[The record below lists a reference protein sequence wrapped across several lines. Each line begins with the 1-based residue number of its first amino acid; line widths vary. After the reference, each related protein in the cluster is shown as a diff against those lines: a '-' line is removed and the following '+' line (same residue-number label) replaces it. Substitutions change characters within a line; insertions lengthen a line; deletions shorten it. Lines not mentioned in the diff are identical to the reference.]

1 MSNVFCDRLGPWCP
15 TEGCCET
22 LFSNA
27 GHLNDPRR
35 MMMRIRM
42 YERLVIG
49 KHRMERIYLSTEEIL
64 RRYMKRFRDNSW
76 DEEEERDAR
85 DYLEQE
91 KNIWKEAYPILGG
104 GRVE

>member
-1 MSNVFCDRLGPWCP
+1 MFYGRLGPWFP
-15 TEGCCET
+15 TEVGCET

>member
-1 MSNVFCDRLGPWCP
+1 MSNVYCGRLGPWCP
-15 TEGCCET
+15 TEVGCET

-49 KHRMERIYLSTEEIL
+49 KHRMERIYFLTEEIL

-76 DEEEERDAR
+76 DEEEERDDR

-91 KNIWKEAYPILGG
+91 KEIWKKA
-104 GRVE
+104 